1 MKAAFITEQGSP
13 EVIEYGELPDPVP
26 GRGQVLVKVGA
37 AAVNPIDT
45 YIRGGM
51 VAFEPDYPYVVGCDL
66 AGTIIATGQGAT
78 KFQVGDRVW
87 GSNQGLLG
95 RPGTFSELV
104 AVDECW
110 LYPTPDEVTDQDAA
124 ATALVGI
131 TAHLGLF
138 LHGDLQPG
146 ERVFVNGG
154 SGGVGAAVV
163 QLATAAGAS
172 VVTTAGSDEKLTYCR
187 QLGATAVLNYRS
199 ENLDDELR
207 AAVASDGGFDIWF
220 ETQRDPNPERTIPL
234 MNKRGRVILMAGRN
248 ARPVLPVGPTYVSD
262 LRFIGFAMFNATAEE
277 QTDCAAGINDRLASG
292 TWQANIGKVLPLSD
306 AAEAH
311 RLQEQKTIHGTGSLR
326 GKIVIEP

>member
-1 MKAAFITEQGSP
+1 MKAAFITEQGP
-13 EVIEYGELPDPVP
+13 PGVIQYGELPDPVP
-26 GRGQVLVKVGA
+26 GPGQVLVKVGA

-51 VAFEPDYPYVVGCDL
+51 VAFEPGYPYVVGCDL
-66 AGTIIATGQGAT
+66 AGTVAGTGEGAT
-78 KFQVGDRVW
+78 KFHVGDRVW

-95 RPGTFSELV
+95 RDGTFSELV

-110 LYPTPDEVTDQDAA
+110 LYPTPDGATDQDAA

-138 LHGDLQPG
+138 LHGNLRGGD
-146 ERVFVNGG
+146 RVFVNGG

-172 VVTTAGSDEKLTYCR
+172 VVTTAGSDEKLDYCR
-187 QLGATAVLNYRS
+187 QLGASSVLNYRS
-199 ENLDDELR
+199 EKLGDELSS
-207 AAVASDGGFDIWF
+207 AVASGGGFDIWF

-248 ARPVLPVGPTYVSD
+248 ARPVLPVGPTYVND
-262 LRFIGFAMFNATAEE
+262 LRFIGFAMFNATADE
-277 QTDCAAGINDRLASG
+277 QADCAASINDRLASG
-292 TWQANIGKVLPLSD
+292 TWQANVGKVLPLSES
-306 AAEAH
+306 AEAH
-311 RLQEQKTIHGTGSLR
+311 RLQEEKTIHGAGSLR
-326 GKIVIEP
+326 GKIVVEP